1 MSLIN
6 KQEVETI
13 ENNPFVT
20 ENIVNELYDKIK
32 THWNPIDPSI
42 EPHRESLVIMLSLSI
57 LFMDKIMYNLRPSN
71 KKQNGGIN
79 EFVKNT
85 DELIKFVNNIENLL
99 YISINFV
106 ATSNNNLLTGGT
118 KEKTNGTK
126 EKTNG
131 TKEKTNGGMSLG
143 FTVKDIIIVLFML
156 CLSYKVLNVIPG
168 VKVGIQ
174 QQFDDLKGRVDAT
187 VTGKTVVYDEA
198 FKTSLLESD
207 KILVRTIIKPNNG
220 KFYNMYDYV
229 IGTKIDFNEFIQQY
243 EDVCVRWNIVIESGG
258 IPSTSIKA
266 ITDGTIPHKKV
277 EDMSLAD
284 KTVLFEH
291 LYKNTIDQNPD
302 LRKIITK
309 DMFFRDEYG
318 GCSREGELSPRCII
332 SGFPSSFAE
341 AQSQLLLAQSES
353 FFPSPSL
360 IYNMFTGTNSK
371 ASCNI
376 NHLIKATYN
385 DKETAN
391 ELENLI
397 DKLKYK
403 PDFYINM
410 STTDSVNRN
419 WGSAESPKSMKETI
433 EHLNTLICDYDNIVN
448 TEGQESEA
456 GETARLKVTTFWTSL
471 RKKGIAKLY
480 HSNNSLVQ
488 QGIRAIAGQDQKRR
502 DELLKEHDT
511 AYANLN
517 SFLDIIEKE
526 SKILPTTRAAG
537 GKRKKT
543 RKLKKSKK
551 ARKTKSKKPKNKKTK
566 KQSKKYK
573 RKMKRNTRKK
583 IN

>member
-6 KQEVETI
+6 KQEVESI

-32 THWNPIDPSI
+32 THWKPLDPSI

-131 TKEKTNGGMSLG
+131 GISLG
-143 FTVKDIIIVLFML
+143 FTIKDIIIVLFML
-156 CLSYKVLNVIPG
+156 CLSYKVINVIPG
-168 VKVGIQ
+168 VKDGIQ
-174 QQFDDLKGRVDAT
+174 QQIDDFKGRVDAT
-187 VTGKTVVYDEA
+187 VTGKTVFYDEA

-220 KFYNMYDYV
+220 RVYNMYDYV
-229 IGTKIDFNEFIQQY
+229 VGTKIDFNEFIQQY
-243 EDVCVRWNIVIESGG
+243 EDVCVKWNIVIKSGG

-266 ITDGTIPHKKV
+266 ITDGTIPQKLV
-277 EDMSLAD
+277 EDMSLID
-284 KTVLFEH
+284 KTALFEH
-291 LYKNTIDQNPD
+291 LFKNTIDQNPD
-302 LRKIITK
+302 IRKIITK

-318 GCSREGELSPRCII
+318 GCSRAGELSPKCII

-341 AQSQLLLAQSES
+341 AQSQLLLPQSES

-385 DKETAN
+385 GKETAN

-419 WGSAESPKSMKETI
+419 WGSEESPKSMKETI
-433 EHLNTLICDYDNIVN
+433 EHLNTLICDYDNTVN
-448 TEGQESEA
+448 TEGQDSQA
-456 GETARLKVTTFWTSL
+456 GETARLKVTNFWTSL

-502 DELLKEHDT
+502 EALLKEHDT

-517 SFLDIIEKE
+517 SFLDLIEKE
-526 SKILPTTRAAG
+526 SNILPITRARG
-537 GKRKKT
+537 GMRKKT

-551 ARKTKSKKPKNKKTK
+551 AKKTKSKKPKNKKTK
-566 KQSKKYK
+566 RQSKKYK
-573 RKMKRNTRKK
+573 RKIKRNTRKK

>member
-1 MSLIN
+1 
-6 KQEVETI
+6 
-13 ENNPFVT
+13 
-20 ENIVNELYDKIK
+20 
-32 THWNPIDPSI
+32 
-42 EPHRESLVIMLSLSI
+42 
-57 LFMDKIMYNLRPSN
+57 
-71 KKQNGGIN
+71 
-79 EFVKNT
+79 
-85 DELIKFVNNIENLL
+85 
-99 YISINFV
+99 
-106 ATSNNNLLTGGT
+106 
-118 KEKTNGTK
+118 
-126 EKTNG
+126 
-131 TKEKTNGGMSLG
+131 
-143 FTVKDIIIVLFML
+143 
-156 CLSYKVLNVIPG
+156 
-168 VKVGIQ
+168 
-174 QQFDDLKGRVDAT
+174 
-187 VTGKTVVYDEA
+187 
-198 FKTSLLESD
+198 
-207 KILVRTIIKPNNG
+207 
-220 KFYNMYDYV
+220 
-229 IGTKIDFNEFIQQY
+229 
-243 EDVCVRWNIVIESGG
+243 
-258 IPSTSIKA
+258 
-266 ITDGTIPHKKV
+266 
-277 EDMSLAD
+277 
-284 KTVLFEH
+284 
-291 LYKNTIDQNPD
+291 
-302 LRKIITK
+302 
-309 DMFFRDEYG
+309 MFFRDEYG

-502 DELLKEHDT
+502 DELLKYCQKKGIEAKVH
-511 AYANLN
+511 YPKPMYLQESQKNL
-517 SFLDIIEKE
+517 KH
-526 SKILPTTRAAG
+526 
-537 GKRKKT
+537 KRGDFPIT
-543 RKLKKSKK
+543 DQH
-551 ARKTKSKKPKNKKTK
+551 TK
-566 KQSKKYK
+566 KIITFPCDQHLSFKQRKFVVDTVKSFYKK
-573 RKMKRNTRKK
+573 
-583 IN
+583 